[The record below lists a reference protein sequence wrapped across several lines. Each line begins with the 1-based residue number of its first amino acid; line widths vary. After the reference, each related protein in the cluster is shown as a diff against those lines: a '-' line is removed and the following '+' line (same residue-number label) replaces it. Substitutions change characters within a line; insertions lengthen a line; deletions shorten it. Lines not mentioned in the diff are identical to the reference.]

1 MQKFAKNT
9 NSPIYYKALANTVE
23 LPDVNNRVAI
33 AYYASFNTI
42 DAEMDII
49 RKGAFLKSINDRGPS
64 STSNRQI
71 KFLHQHNIQ
80 EPCASFNSLLED
92 NIGLI
97 GEHKIEKSGLGD
109 IIIERYANGIYKE
122 HSFGFQY
129 VWDKCNWIDVPST
142 QLPLDMEDEVQDDP
156 TKTSSAFE
164 CKELNLFECSVVTF
178 GCNENTPFLG
188 FKGTHEDLVKQLES
202 ELNYLIKNAPNYEY
216 ELSIRQLYAKQMS
229 FAKDLVANNTKEESK
244 PILAIKENKSFYSQL
259 I

>member
-23 LPDVNNRVAI
+23 LPDPNNRVAI

-64 STSNRQI
+64 SSSNRQI

-80 EPCASFNSLLED
+80 EPCASFKTLQED
-92 NIGLI
+92 NNGLL
-97 GEHKIEKSGLGD
+97 GEHVIEKSGLGD

-129 VWDKCNWIDVPST
+129 VWDKCNWIDAPS
-142 QLPLDMEDEVQDDP
+142 DEDDE
-156 TKTSSAFE
+156 KTTEAFE

-188 FKGTHEDLVKQLES
+188 FKGTNEDLIKQLES
-202 ELNYLIKNAPNYEY
+202 ELNYLIKHAPNYEY

-229 FAKDLVANNTKEESK
+229 FAKDLVDNNTKEESK

>member
-1 MQKFAKNT
+1 MSSFVKNT
-9 NSPIYYKALANTVE
+9 NSPIYYKATANTVQV
-23 LPDVNNRVAI
+23 PDTTNRVAS

-42 DAEMDII
+42 DAEMDVI
-49 RKGAFLKSINDRGPS
+49 RKGAFLKSINDRGPA

-80 EPCASFNSLLED
+80 EPCATFNTLQED
-92 NIGLI
+92 SNGLI
-97 GEHKIEKSGLGD
+97 GEHKIEKSALGD

-129 VWDKCNWIDVPST
+129 VWDKCNWVEVPS
-142 QLPLDMEDEVQDDP
+142 DEDEE
-156 TKTSSAFE
+156 KTMEAFE

-178 GCNENTPFLG
+178 GCNQNTPFLG

-229 FAKDLVANNTKEESK
+229 FAKELVANNTKEESK
-244 PILAIKENKSFYSQL
+244 PIIAPKEKQSFYSQL

>member
-9 NSPIYYKALANTVE
+9 NSPIYYKATSNILQV
-23 LPDVNNRVAI
+23 PDTANRVAS

-49 RKGAFLKSINDRGPS
+49 RKGAFLKSIKDRGVES
-64 STSNRQI
+64 KSNRQI

-80 EPCASFNSLLED
+80 EPCAFFLKLEED
-92 NIGLI
+92 ATGLI
-97 GEHKIEKSGLGD
+97 GDHKIENTPLGD
-109 IIIERYANGIYKE
+109 VIIERYANGIYKE

-129 VWDKCNWIDVPST
+129 VWDKCNWIEVPSG
-142 QLPLDMEDEVQDDP
+142 EDKE
-156 TKTSSAFE
+156 KTTDAFE

-188 FKGTHEDLVKQLES
+188 FKGTNEDLIKQLES

-229 FAKDLVANNTKEESK
+229 FAKELVANNTKTESK
-244 PILAIKENKSFYSQL
+244 PIIAIKQNQSYYSTL

>member
-1 MQKFAKNT
+1 MTKFVKN
-9 NSPIYYKALANTVE
+9 NGLPIHYKATSNTVS
-23 LPDVNNRVAI
+23 LPDTASRIAS

-42 DAEMDII
+42 DAELDII
-49 RKGAFLKSINDRGPS
+49 RKGAFLKSINDRGPA

-80 EPCASFNSLLED
+80 EPCATFVSLRED
-92 NIGLI
+92 NNGLK
-97 GEHKIEKSGLGD
+97 GEHKIENTPLGD

-129 VWDKCNWIDVPST
+129 VWDKCNWIDVPN
-142 QLPLDMEDEVQDDP
+142 DEDEE
-156 TKTSSAFE
+156 KTTEAFE

-188 FKGTHEDLVKQLES
+188 FKGTNEDLVKQLES
-202 ELNYLIKNAPNYEY
+202 ELSFLIKNAPNYEY
-216 ELSIRQLYAKQMS
+216 ELSLRQLYAKQIS
-229 FAKDLVANNTKEESK
+229 FAKELVANNTKELSK
-244 PILAIKENKSFYSQL
+244 PIIAPKENLSFYSTL

>member
-9 NSPIYYKALANTVE
+9 NSPIYYKATANTVQV
-23 LPDVNNRVAI
+23 PDTTNRVAS

-80 EPCASFNSLLED
+80 EPCATFNTLQED
-92 NIGLI
+92 SNGLI
-97 GEHKIEKSGLGD
+97 GEHKIEKSALGD

-129 VWDKCNWIDVPST
+129 VWDKCNWIEVPS
-142 QLPLDMEDEVQDDP
+142 EDDKE
-156 TKTSSAFE
+156 KTTEAFE

-178 GCNENTPFLG
+178 GCNQNTPFLG
-188 FKGTHEDLVKQLES
+188 FKGTHEDLIKQLES

-216 ELSIRQLYAKQMS
+216 ELSVRQLYAKQMS
-229 FAKDLVANNTKEESK
+229 FAKELVANNTKEESK
-244 PILAIKENKSFYSQL
+244 PIIAIKQNQSFYSTL

>member
-9 NSPIYYKALANTVE
+9 NSPIHYKATSNTVQV
-23 LPDVNNRVAI
+23 PDVNSRVAS

-49 RKGAFLKSINDRGPS
+49 RKGAFLKSINDRGPA

-80 EPCASFNSLLED
+80 EPCATFKTLQED
-92 NIGLI
+92 NTGLI
-97 GEHKIEKSGLGD
+97 GEHVIEKSGLGD

-129 VWDKCNWIDVPST
+129 VWDKCNWIDVPS
-142 QLPLDMEDEVQDDP
+142 DEDDE
-156 TKTSSAFE
+156 KTDEAFE

-188 FKGTHEDLVKQLES
+188 FKGTNEDLIKQLES
-202 ELNYLIKNAPNYEY
+202 ELNYLIKHAPNYEY

-229 FAKDLVANNTKEESK
+229 FAKGLVANNTKEESK
-244 PILAIKENKSFYSQL
+244 PIIAIKEKQSFYSQL

>member
-9 NSPIYYKALANTVE
+9 NSPIHYKATSNTVQV
-23 LPDVNNRVAI
+23 PDVNSRVAS

-49 RKGAFLKSINDRGPS
+49 RKGAFLKSINDRGPA

-80 EPCASFNSLLED
+80 EPCATFKTLQED
-92 NIGLI
+92 NNGLL
-97 GEHKIEKSGLGD
+97 GEHVIEKSGIGD

-129 VWDKCNWIDVPST
+129 VWDKCKWIDVPS
-142 QLPLDMEDEVQDDP
+142 DEDDE
-156 TKTSSAFE
+156 KTDEAFE

-188 FKGTHEDLVKQLES
+188 FKGTNEDLIKQLES
-202 ELNYLIKNAPNYEY
+202 ELNYLIKHAPNYEY

-229 FAKDLVANNTKEESK
+229 FAKGLVANNTKEESK